1 MQIEKIKL
9 KEKNF
14 AMLTAHFALYIEEVE
29 ESL

>member
-1 MQIEKIKL
+1 MKL